1 MDTELDRWWPDLG
14 TVAAELR
21 RAGQPA
27 AADSLAEAVRAGA
40 TSSEILGAVGAVLRE
55 RRAFRSR
62 LGESAA
68 RAWDAVMADVDRA
81 FPPSKPVQW
90 LDRLTKRPR

>member
-1 MDTELDRWWPDLG
+1 MDSELDRWWPDLG
-14 TVAAELR
+14 TVATELR

-40 TSSEILGAVGAVLRE
+40 TSSEILGAVGKVLRE
-55 RRAFRSR
+55 HRALRAGLSD
-62 LGESAA
+62 SAA

-81 FPPSKPVQW
+81 FPGAKPLQRLRPPS
-90 LDRLTKRPR
+90 TKG